1 MELEGRLNLLE
12 FLLAVD
18 NFHQETRN
26 AEPSAILEQCMVVY
40 KRFFQIEAPDSLNF
54 DPTIRNEI
62 EESICT
68 DGASPSLDTFERAKQ
83 AAHAI
88 LETVNMIGFLSDFK
102 KRFYR
107 DSFRFL

>member
-12 FLLAVD
+12 FLLSVD
-18 NFHQETRN
+18 KFNKETV
-26 AEPSAILEQCMVVY
+26 SADPPEILEQCMAIY

-68 DGASPSLDTFERAKQ
+68 DGASPSLDTFEKARQ

-88 LETVNMIGFLSDFK
+88 LETVSK
-102 KRFYR
+102 KT
-107 DSFRFL
+107 